1 MRRILM
7 TVLITALAAVGLVA
21 TAPTAD
27 AATGWTTLWRWGS
40 GSVLLA
46 CQFTENGGYGPVWHT
61 RLVLAH
67 QPGESV
73 VHLRG
78 SFTVQRMS
86 SDGVYRAISRTEL
99 ATDSVGQWD
108 LKDTFGSQ
116 IGAQYRGRWYPDRW
130 SRGFG
135 DETGGG
141 GDTSPTRFST
151 LTHC

>member
-7 TVLITALAAVGLVA
+7 TGLVTVLAAVGLVV
-21 TAPTAD
+21 TAPAAD
-27 AATGWTTLWRWGS
+27 AVTGWTTLHRWPA

-46 CQFTENGGYGPVWHT
+46 CQYTETGGYGPVWHT

-86 SDGVYRAISRTEL
+86 ADGVYRSIGTTRL
-99 ATDSVGQWD
+99 ATDQVGQWD
-108 LKDTFGSQ
+108 VRDAFGSQ
-116 IGAQYRGRWYPDRW
+116 IGGQYRGRWYPDRW

-135 DETGGG
+135 DETGGA
-141 GDTSPTRFST
+141 GDVNPTSFGT
-151 LTHC
+151 LRHC